1 MKALYC
7 MHSCQPVLFSYHTK
21 SPNIQMNKVDS
32 QVPRWID
39 DPLSTNL
46 AILLHE
52 SIISLCLLPN
62 VVELNY
68 FLHRPC
74 GDLVKKLC

>member
-1 MKALYC
+1 
-7 MHSCQPVLFSYHTK
+7 
-21 SPNIQMNKVDS
+21 MNKIDS

-52 SIISLCLLPN
+52 SVVSLCLLPN

-74 GDLVKKLC
+74 GDLVKKCAKDQFQYYYYSKT